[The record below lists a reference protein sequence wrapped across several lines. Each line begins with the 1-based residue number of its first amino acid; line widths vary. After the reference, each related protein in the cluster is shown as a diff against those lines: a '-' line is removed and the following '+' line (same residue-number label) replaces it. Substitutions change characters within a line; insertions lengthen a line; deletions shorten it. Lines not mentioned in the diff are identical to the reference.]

1 MSCREVNSGNE
12 MAGLPLPDHEGRG
25 PRQDE
30 QATVMPDKTL
40 KGERA
45 IKKKLNSQSV
55 FDCLLLYFY

>member
-1 MSCREVNSGNE
+1 

-30 QATVMPDKTL
+30 QATVMPGKTL

-45 IKKKLNSQSV
+45 INKIKQSERV
-55 FDCLLLYFY
+55 